1 MRTLP
6 AGPGIRRAS
15 SALRP
20 MGFFD
25 SCCFAS
31 SAQGVAAVR
40 SDAGASLDVRMRLD
54 SVAQKQ
60 EPAPSTAPES
70 IYTHAAVHSL
80 PPAIE
85 QVAALN
91 MTQERSPPE
100 HALSTYVER
109 AHAAHAGT
117 ARPAC
122 PSPCRRRLRT
132 PPAHACGR
140 LGLHTPARSRC
151 AAQEGDGRAPRD
163 VVKGLHMPVSSRLM
177 RLRSDDH

>member
-1 MRTLP
+1 MRTRP
-6 AGPGIRRAS
+6 AGPGIRRAAS

-20 MGFFD
+20 IG
-25 SCCFAS
+25 SSTPAAS
-31 SAQGVAAVR
+31 RRPRRAWRPCAVT
-40 SDAGASLDVRMRLD
+40 SLDVRMRLD

-70 IYTHAAVHSL
+70 IYTKAAVHSL

-85 QVAALN
+85 QVVALN

-100 HALSTYVER
+100 HALSTYLER
-109 AHAAHAGT
+109 AHAAYAGT
-117 ARPAC
+117 ARPTC
-122 PSPCRRRLRT
+122 PSPCRTRLRT
-132 PPAHACGR
+132 PPAHACVAG
-140 LGLHTPARSRC
+140 LGYIRQRDRV
-151 AAQEGDGRAPRD
+151 AQEGDGRAPRD